1 MTIFFL
7 IHFYKTGH
15 RRTER
20 LEEDLGNQ
28 FDKGV
33 NIYPCNLENTTN
45 IIISYKTYIKNTNHP
60 GKKNNQSKK

>member
-20 LEEDLGNQ
+20 LEEDLGNK
-28 FDKGV
+28 FTIGV
-33 NIYPCNLENTTN
+33 NSYPCNLPNGTN
-45 IIISYKTYIKNTNHP
+45 MIINYNIYVNNSNYPGEKN
-60 GKKNNQSKK
+60 KQSK